1 MGGCFEMSGRLFY
14 LMGPSGSGKDT
25 LLRRCRERLIDEPC
39 LIAPRY
45 ITREPDLL
53 GENHLCLSEAEFDQR
68 VRLGT
73 FALHWSANGHR
84 YGIGVEI
91 DQWLAMGLDV
101 LVNGSRGHL
110 QQARAR
116 YGERLVPL
124 LLQVKPETLRQRLLA
139 RGRESASQI
148 AARVERAR
156 RLAADSPAD
165 AQVID
170 NNQELEQALGQ
181 LLSAILHREEVVS

>member
-1 MGGCFEMSGRLFY
+1 MSGRLFY
-14 LMGPSGSGKDT
+14 LMGPSGSGKDS
-25 LLRRCRERLIDEPC
+25 LLRRCRERLTDEPC
-39 LIAPRY
+39 LIASRY

-53 GENHLCLSEAEFDQR
+53 GENHLCLSEAEFEQR

-73 FALHWSANGHR
+73 FALHWSANGHH
-84 YGIGVEI
+84 YGIGLEI

-110 QQARAR
+110 EQARAR

-139 RGRESASQI
+139 RGRESVAQI
-148 AARVERAR
+148 SARVERAR
-156 RLAADSPAD
+156 QLAAESPAD
-165 AQVID
+165 ARVID
-170 NNQELEQALGQ
+170 NNQDLDQALGQ
-181 LLSAILHREEVVS
+181 LLGAILHREEVFS